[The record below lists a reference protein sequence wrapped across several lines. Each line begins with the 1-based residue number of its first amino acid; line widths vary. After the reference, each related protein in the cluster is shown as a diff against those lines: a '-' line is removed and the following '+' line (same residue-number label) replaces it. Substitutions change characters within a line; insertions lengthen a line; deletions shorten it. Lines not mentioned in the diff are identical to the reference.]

1 MYLMH
6 DCLSETPLSF
16 GESRDGKDRS
26 VRSFDIIELTNY
38 GPGEEIRTPDVL
50 LGKPSTDIR

>member
-1 MYLMH
+1 MH

-16 GESRDGKDRS
+16 GESRDGKHRG

-38 GPGEEIRTPDVL
+38 GAGEEIGISDVL
-50 LGKPSTDIR
+50 LGKPSTDIK